1 MRIPRIYTNS
11 PLHTGSPCELD
22 DNAANHVGRVLRM
35 QPGQK
40 LRLFNGDGNDYTAT
54 ITEAGKKNVTVTIE
68 SAEANATES
77 PLTIVLGQTLSK
89 GDRMDYAVQK
99 AVEMGVTTI
108 APLTTE
114 RSDVKLK
121 GDREEKRL
129 RHWQQV
135 AISAA
140 EQCGRAKV
148 PNILP
153 VMTVA
158 EWLQYSQTFD
168 LRLVLHHRTEQSLN
182 TLEKPASVAL
192 MIGPEGGLSADEIA
206 LAEQNG
212 FLPVALGPRVLRT
225 ETAPVAAMA
234 LCQWLWGD
242 IGGLPRKAFCN
253 VMQWRFSH

>member
-1 MRIPRIYTNS
+1 MRIPRIFTDS
-11 PLHTGSPCELD
+11 LLSVGSQCELD
-22 DNAANHVGRVLRM
+22 ENAANHVGRVLRM
-35 QPGQK
+35 QPGHELQ
-40 LRLFNGDGNDYTAT
+40 LFNNDGCDYRAT
-54 ITEAGKKNVTVTIE
+54 IIQASKKNVTVE
-68 SAEANATES
+68 VSGQEDNSTES
-77 PLTIVLGQTLSK
+77 PLKIILGQTLSK

-108 APLTTE
+108 VPLSTQ

-148 PNILP
+148 PDILP
-153 VMTVA
+153 VMSVQ
-158 EWLQYSQTFD
+158 EWLEYSQSCD

-182 TLEKPASVAL
+182 TLDKPTNVAL
-192 MIGPEGGLSADEIA
+192 MIGPEGGLTADEIA
-206 LAEQNG
+206 QAEQSG

-242 IGGLPRKAFCN
+242 IGG
-253 VMQWRFSH
+253 

>member
-1 MRIPRIYTNS
+1 MRIPRIYTDS
-11 PLHTGSPCELD
+11 PLYTGSPCELD

-35 QPGQK
+35 QPGHQ
-40 LRLFNGDGNDYTAT
+40 LRLFNGDGKDYTAT

-168 LRLVLHHRTEQSLN
+168 LRLVLHHRTEHSLN

-242 IGGLPRKAFCN
+242 IGG
-253 VMQWRFSH
+253 